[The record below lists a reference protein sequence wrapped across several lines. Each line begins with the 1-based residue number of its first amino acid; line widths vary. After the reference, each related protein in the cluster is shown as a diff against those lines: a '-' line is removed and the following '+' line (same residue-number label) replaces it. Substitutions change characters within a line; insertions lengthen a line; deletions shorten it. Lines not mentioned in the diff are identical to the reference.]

1 MLHFDYNW
9 DLGPGY
15 IIPDTELNTDQL
27 EWKAGDR
34 WVMIEVQGKLRLH
47 KVEDDKS

>member
-15 IIPDTELNTDQL
+15 IIPDSELNTDQL

-34 WVMIEVQGKLRLH
+34 WVMVEVQGKLRLH